1 MLNLKESNN
10 QQNNILEEKTDEIN
24 KLKTGKSNKKIL
36 LNIWFNLSALKNR

>member
-1 MLNLKESNN
+1 MLNLKESNI

-36 LNIWFNLSALKNR
+36 FVLIFDLIYLT

>member
-1 MLNLKESNN
+1 MLNLKESKN

-36 LNIWFNLSALKNR
+36 FVLKFDLIYLT

>member
-1 MLNLKESNN
+1 MLNLKESKN

-36 LNIWFNLSALKNR
+36 FVLYLI